1 MESYNNNLSSNI
13 RHYWMQILRRR
24 NLFLLIFFSVLSIFT
39 WSGFFIPAEYEAV
52 TTFIVDNTFFESIF
66 LKGFK
71 VPNTDS
77 KLSMIKEGLF
87 SENLIK
93 KSLQGVSSPD
103 KKLSDDKAVTEI
115 RSKLKININ
124 SIGEKGVSLV
134 RISYSHRDSQFAADL
149 VNNLTHEYIEFI
161 NNIRANNILNLTEVS
176 QKKLIEYQQKLNELD
191 GMIAKFLKEHP
202 DFVPEKESPL
212 YKNVESLQFARVDI
226 EIKLKELETTREG
239 LLKQLEGSGLTYI
252 DTGLEETPS
261 VRLARL
267 SNQLMILSAKYTE
280 NHPDIIKIKMEIE
293 ELKKQVGQIR
303 MQPDREANPISL
315 QINEEL
321 KKVDNEIKKLKVKL
335 SEISNQENAA
345 DARIKNLSNEK
356 QEWLNLQRER
366 LIYQKLYDDLFQK
379 IEMAK
384 VEFMSNPKSI
394 LVAEYAKTP
403 LYPARPD
410 RTKLILIGFI
420 IGIILSAGTVIGISY
435 INDRFNDE
443 EDIEKELKIPV
454 LSVIPEIIQDSEIRE
469 KKNKR
474 ILLVSGAYL
483 LFILLLW
490 FNELI
495 FKYIGLRIIAF

>member
-13 RHYWMQILRRR
+13 RHYWIQILRRR
-24 NLFLLIFFSVLSIFT
+24 NLFLLIFFTVLSIFT
-39 WSGFFIPAEYEAV
+39 WGSFLVPEEYEAV
-52 TTFIVDNTFFESIF
+52 TTFIVDNTFFDSIF

-71 VPNTDS
+71 IPNTDS

-93 KSLQGVSSPD
+93 KSLQGIGDPD
-103 KKLSDDKAVTEI
+103 KKLSDDKTITEI
-115 RSKLKININ
+115 RSRLKININ
-124 SIGEKGVSLV
+124 SIGERGVSLV
-134 RISYSHRDSQFAADL
+134 RISYSHGNSQFAADL
-149 VNNLTHEYIEFI
+149 VNNLTREYIEFI

-191 GMIAKFLKEHP
+191 SLIAKFLKEHP
-202 DFVPEKESPL
+202 NFVPEKESPL
-212 YKNVESLQFARVDI
+212 YKNVESLQSARVDL
-226 EIKLKELETTREG
+226 EIKLKELEITREG
-239 LLKQLEGSGLTYI
+239 LLKQLEGSGTYI

-261 VRLARL
+261 ARLARL

-280 NHPDIIKIKMEIE
+280 NHPDIIKTKMEIE
-293 ELKKQVGQIR
+293 ELKRQMEQMKTSS
-303 MQPDREANPISL
+303 DREVDPVFL
-315 QINEEL
+315 QVNEEL
-321 KKVDNEIKKLKVKL
+321 KKVDNEIKRLRVKL
-335 SEISNQENAA
+335 SEILSQENAT
-345 DARIKNLSNEK
+345 DARIKNLSKEK
-356 QEWLNLQRER
+356 QDWLNLQRER

-379 IEMAK
+379 NEMAK

-454 LSVIPEIIQDSEIRE
+454 LSVIPEIIPDSDIRE
-469 KKNKR
+469 KKSKR

-495 FKYIGLRIIAF
+495 FKYIGLKIIAF